1 MENRK
6 ERKQAKRKI
15 REKREKSKDSRDLGL
30 SRSIKIASI
39 EMDEQVECL
48 RSRYAKQ
55 NDTRCIVYLNKIVIS
70 LTRGI

>member
-15 REKREKSKDSRDLGL
+15 RKKKEKNKNGRDLGL

-39 EMDEQVECL
+39 EMDEQIE
-48 RSRYAKQ
+48 
-55 NDTRCIVYLNKIVIS
+55 
-70 LTRGI
+70 